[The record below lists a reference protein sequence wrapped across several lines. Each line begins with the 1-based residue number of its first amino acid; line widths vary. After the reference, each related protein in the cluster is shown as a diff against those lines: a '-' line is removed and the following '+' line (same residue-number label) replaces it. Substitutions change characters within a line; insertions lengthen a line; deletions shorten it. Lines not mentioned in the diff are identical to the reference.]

1 MNGLDKSKKI
11 IKRKPLTEKQAIQI
25 MTKRRACIEK
35 FRKTLKKAPIKAPR
49 KKKENKE
56 TLPDKEKDE
65 EKDED
70 GEPEDKPKP
79 KKPRAKKA
87 PVHVEEPEL
96 HPILDEAS
104 IAPPEDKP
112 KEKKK
117 RAKKV
122 IEPSGPIDESVVG
135 EPEPIKEKKPR
146 KKPVKKTKENTENPE
161 NIL

>member
-35 FRKTLKKAPIKAPR
+35 FRKTLKKVPIKASR
-49 KKKENKE
+49 KKKEKKE
-56 TLPDKEKDE
+56 AEESLLEKEKDE
-65 EKDED
+65 E
-70 GEPEDKPKP
+70 GEPEEKPKP

-87 PVHVEEPEL
+87 PAPLEEPEL
-96 HPILDEAS
+96 QPILDEAS
-104 IAPPEDKP
+104 IVPPEDKP

-146 KKPVKKTKENTENPE
+146 KKPVKKTKENAENPE

>member
-49 KKKENKE
+49 KKKEEKE
-56 TLPDKEKDE
+56 AKVQVVPQE
-65 EKDED
+65 
-70 GEPEDKPKP
+70 GEPEEKPKE
-79 KKPRAKKA
+79 KKKRAKKA
-87 PVHVEEPEL
+87 PVVIEEAEQP
-96 HPILDEAS
+96 PVLDEAS
-104 IAPPEDKP
+104 IVPPEEKP

-122 IEPSGPIDESVVG
+122 PSGPIEESVVG
-135 EPEPIKEKKPR
+135 ELAPIKEKKPR
-146 KKPVKKTKENTENPE
+146 KKPVKNTNENPE